1 MSVKSLRTK
10 ANNRASF
17 HQAAIDAEKS
27 PYAKLRRA
35 LEWVMAEGR
44 ALDRDQ
50 IPALTARIS
59 GVARELNERS
69 RP

>member
-1 MSVKSLRTK
+1 MSIKSQRTK
-10 ANNRASF
+10 ATNRAGF
-17 HQAAIDAEKS
+17 HQAAITAEKS

-35 LEWVMAEGR
+35 LEWVMAEAR
-44 ALDRDQ
+44 AADRDQ
-50 IPALTARIS
+50 IPALTARIT

>member
-1 MSVKSLRTK
+1 MSVKSLRRK
-10 ANNRASF
+10 AGNRADY
-17 HQAAIDAEKS
+17 HRQLIAAEKS
-27 PYAKLRRA
+27 PYAALRRA

-50 IPALTARIS
+50 IPALTARIT